1 MSLARL
7 APTCRPPGR
16 PCWRGLGECEDC
28 HPAAVSL
35 KARTNCHESKIDVT
49 KDSLTVTEVFRTL
62 LVEETAPGT
71 GESPKIT
78 PRSFTRED
86 LAFGLEQN
94 QFEMYYQPKIRSAD
108 RTLHG
113 AEALLRWNHL
123 EFGLLTP
130 DQFLPHAEAT
140 DFIQELGAWVVRQVA
155 RFNAQ
160 IRESHPSFLGRVSL
174 NVSPS
179 QFNDPA
185 YLSAV
190 LKATERFSFPNHL
203 LEIELTET
211 GVLRDLTQAAE
222 LMKMIRSYGISIAI
236 DDFGTGFSSLQ
247 ILARLP
253 ISTVKLDISFIRQIV
268 HSEVDRKIVRSLL
281 GLCKELSL
289 TSVAEGV
296 EDDEQAN
303 ILSDWGCDF
312 LQGFLFSHAVPEA
325 EFLPL
330 IV

>member
-1 MSLARL
+1 
-7 APTCRPPGR
+7 
-16 PCWRGLGECEDC
+16 
-28 HPAAVSL
+28 
-35 KARTNCHESKIDVT
+35 VT

-62 LVEETAPGT
+62 LVEENPAGQEGASKP
-71 GESPKIT
+71 T
-78 PRSFTRED
+78 PRAFTRED
-86 LAFGLEQN
+86 LEAGLEQG
-94 QFEMYYQPKIRSAD
+94 QFEMYYQPKIRSID

-113 AEALLRWNHL
+113 AEALLRWNHPD
-123 EFGLLTP
+123 FGLLTP
-130 DQFLPHAEAT
+130 DQFLPHAETT

-160 IRESHPSFLGRVSL
+160 VRESHPGFLGRVSL

-190 LKATERFSFPNHL
+190 LKATERFAFPNHL
-203 LEIELTET
+203 LEIELTEG
-211 GVLRDLTQAAE
+211 GVLRDLAQAGE

-289 TSVAEGV
+289 ASVAEGV
-296 EDDEQAN
+296 EDEEQAR
-303 ILSDWGCDF
+303 ILTEWNCDF
-312 LQGFLFSHAVPEA
+312 LQGFLFSPAVPEGQ
-325 EFLPL
+325 FLPL
-330 IV
+330 IHTS

>member
-1 MSLARL
+1 
-7 APTCRPPGR
+7 
-16 PCWRGLGECEDC
+16 
-28 HPAAVSL
+28 V
-35 KARTNCHESKIDVT
+35 K
-49 KDSLTVTEVFRTL
+49 KDTLTVTEVFRTL
-62 LVEETAPGT
+62 LVEENAPGEGVKT
-71 GESPKIT
+71 PVS
-78 PRSFTRED
+78 PRSFNRDD
-86 LAFGLEQN
+86 LASALDRGE
-94 QFEMYYQPKIRSAD
+94 FEMYYQPKIRSLD
-108 RTLHG
+108 RSMHG
-113 AEALLRWNHL
+113 AEALLRWHHP
-123 EFGLLTP
+123 EYGLLTP

-160 IRESHPSFLGRVSL
+160 VRESHPSFLGRISL

-211 GVLRDLTQAAE
+211 GVLRDLSQAAE

-268 HSEVDRKIVRSLL
+268 HSDVDRKIVRSLL

-289 TSVAEGV
+289 ASVAEGV

-303 ILSDWGCDF
+303 ILTEWSCDF
-312 LQGFLFSHAVPEA
+312 LQGFLFSKAVPEGK
-325 EFLPL
+325 FLPL
-330 IV
+330 IK

>member
-1 MSLARL
+1 M
-7 APTCRPPGR
+7 
-16 PCWRGLGECEDC
+16 
-28 HPAAVSL
+28 
-35 KARTNCHESKIDVT
+35 K
-49 KDSLTVTEVFRTL
+49 KDTLTVTEVFRTL
-62 LVEETAPGT
+62 LVEENAPGEGVKT
-71 GESPKIT
+71 PVS
-78 PRSFTRED
+78 PRSFNRDD
-86 LAFGLEQN
+86 LASALDRGE
-94 QFEMYYQPKIRSAD
+94 FEMYYQPKIRSLD
-108 RTLHG
+108 RSMHG
-113 AEALLRWNHL
+113 AEALLRWHHP
-123 EFGLLTP
+123 EYGLLTP

-160 IRESHPSFLGRVSL
+160 VRESHPSFLGRISL

-211 GVLRDLTQAAE
+211 GVLRDLSQAAE

-268 HSEVDRKIVRSLL
+268 HSDVDRKIVRSLL

-289 TSVAEGV
+289 ASVAEGV

-303 ILSDWGCDF
+303 ILTEWSCDF
-312 LQGFLFSHAVPEA
+312 LQGFLFSKAVPEGK
-325 EFLPL
+325 FLPL
-330 IV
+330 IK

>member
-1 MSLARL
+1 M
-7 APTCRPPGR
+7 
-16 PCWRGLGECEDC
+16 
-28 HPAAVSL
+28 
-35 KARTNCHESKIDVT
+35 T

-62 LVEETAPGT
+62 LVEENAPGEAGGST
-71 GESPKIT
+71 PVT

-86 LAFGLEQN
+86 LAAALDSG
-94 QFEMYYQPKIRSAD
+94 QFEMYYQPKIRAVD
-108 RTLHG
+108 RTMHG
-113 AEALLRWNHL
+113 AEALLRWNHP
-123 EFGLLTP
+123 EYNLLTP

-160 IRESHPSFLGRVSL
+160 IRESHPAFLGRISL

-190 LKATERFSFPNHL
+190 LKATEKFAFPNHL

-211 GVLRDLTQAAE
+211 GVLRDLAQAAE

-268 HSEVDRKIVRSLL
+268 NSEVDRKIVRSLL

-289 TSVAEGV
+289 ASVAEGV
-296 EDDEQAN
+296 EDEEQGS
-303 ILSDWGCDF
+303 ILTEWGCDY
-312 LQGFLFSHAVPEA
+312 LQGFLFSAAVPESK
-325 EFLPL
+325 FLPL
-330 IV
+330 IR